1 MNEGCVLMFVVVHLC
16 LAAEKRERERERE
29 KRQGDCATKSR
40 KNMVKRDGGSTV
52 TTQQQHNTENIETG
66 F

>member
-16 LAAEKRERERERE
+16 LAAEKRERE